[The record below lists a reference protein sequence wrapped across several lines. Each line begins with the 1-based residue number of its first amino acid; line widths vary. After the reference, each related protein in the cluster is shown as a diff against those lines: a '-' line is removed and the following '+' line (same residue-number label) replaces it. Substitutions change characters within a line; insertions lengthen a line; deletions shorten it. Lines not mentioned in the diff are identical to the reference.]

1 MADGT
6 LIFDTKVE
14 SEGVSTGMS
23 TVKKLFTAGM
33 GFVVAKH
40 AVGLAKMGIAYNS
53 QMQDFQ
59 SKFKV
64 LLGSATKANKHVAE
78 LRKLAMKTPF
88 RTTDLAAASQQ
99 LLAFGVNSKSVSG
112 HLRRL
117 GDISLG
123 NKEKFQQLGLVF
135 GQVSSQGKLM
145 GQDLLQFINVGFNP
159 LKELSKMGRGTYQEL
174 KDQMAQGKI
183 SFQDVQAAIEHATSK
198 GGQFFN
204 GMKEGSK
211 TFAAQVDALKGN
223 LEILAGNA
231 VKPLYNLLTR
241 IVPHLGAVAS
251 KLNKYPKIIGA
262 VTTAVTTL
270 TAAMVTFYAAQKWAV
285 FNEAIKSSMGSA
297 MKFFSAFHN
306 SMWLNL
312 GVGVDKIIPGLGTK
326 LLNIP
331 IGMQSAVG
339 KLSSVLGSA
348 GKSIAAFMATPAGI
362 VVAVGAAITALGVWV
377 NKIGGV
383 DKAVALIHSKIAAF
397 KAKIPE
403 LIKGIGAGFKVAVEG
418 IKTVLFD
425 VLPTVAKAIWKALP
439 SALST
444 LGQLA
449 NELGTYL
456 FKKVG
461 QLAQA
466 IATGLPKALQ
476 AVITAIP
483 KVLIELFTRSGE
495 GAKQGGEQAGA
506 KGGEGIALGFLKT
519 FIVGMGKLALAI
531 VTALPQ
537 IAIAVVSG
545 IVKCIPIILSAV
557 GNLAISVLNA
567 IGRGLGSL
575 VTVAVNW
582 IWGFIEG
589 FLIGAANVINAVW
602 NFATSL
608 PGKIISGIGSLVS
621 IAINWLVGFVGGIR
635 SGFARAGSAVI
646 SGARSLPGRVRGAL
660 GSLYSIG
667 VHFLQGLINGIKAG
681 FGRVFGLISSL
692 GSKCKAKLK
701 SVFDINSPSRFTTWI
716 GRMLIEGMDVGIVRN
731 TGKLLSSIGEQMGLV
746 QDAFLI
752 DAPEINPIASAISGE
767 RSRIFGATG
776 SSQHVEVNQTINF
789 NQPWKSPADVSRAVS
804 WETAKLGL
812 AGAQ

>member
-6 LIFDTKVE
+6 LIFDTKLE

-64 LLGSATKANKHVAE
+64 LLGSASKANKHVAE

-145 GQDLLQFINVGFNP
+145 GQDLLQFINAGFNP

-251 KLNKYPKIIGA
+251 KLNKYPKLIGA

-270 TAAMVTFYAAQKWAV
+270 TAAMVTFYAAQKWAI
-285 FNEAIKSSMGSA
+285 FTEAIRSSMGSA

-306 SMWLNL
+306 SLWLNL

-383 DKAVALIHSKIAAF
+383 DKAIALIHSKIASF

-403 LIKGIGAGFKVAVEG
+403 LINGIGAGFKVAVEG

-531 VTALPQ
+531 ITALPQ

-716 GRMLIEGMDVGIVRN
+716 GKMLIDGMDVGIVKN
-731 TGKLLSSIGEQMGLV
+731 TDKLLNSIGEQMGLV

-776 SSQHVEVNQTINF
+776 SSQNVEVNQTINF

>member
-99 LLAFGVNSKSVSG
+99 LLAFGVNSNSVSG

-145 GQDLLQFINVGFNP
+145 GQDLLQFINAGFNP

-183 SFQDVQAAIEHATSK
+183 SFKDVQAAIEHATSK

-231 VKPLYNLLTR
+231 FKPLYNLLTR

-285 FNEAIKSSMGSA
+285 FNEAIRSSMGSA

-362 VVAVGAAITALGVWV
+362 VVAVGAAITALGIWV

-383 DKAVALIHSKIAAF
+383 DKAIALIHTKIAAL

-403 LIKGIGAGFKVAVEG
+403 LIKGIGAGFKVAIEG
-418 IKTVLFD
+418 LKTVLFD

-456 FKKVG
+456 LQKFG
-461 QLAQA
+461 QLASF
-466 IATGLPKALQ
+466 IANGLPKALQ

-483 KVLIELFTRSGE
+483 KVLTELFMRSGE

-681 FGRVFGLISSL
+681 FGKVFGLISSL

-716 GRMLIEGMDVGIVRN
+716 GKMLIEGMDVGIVKN
-731 TGKLLSSIGEQMGLV
+731 TGRLLDSIGEQMGLV

-752 DAPEINPIASAISGE
+752 DTPEINPIASAISGE

-776 SSQHVEVNQTINF
+776 SSQHVEVNQTLNF
-789 NQPWKSPADVSRAVS
+789 NQPWKSPADLSRAVS

>member
-64 LLGSATKANKHVAE
+64 LLGSASKANKHVAE

-145 GQDLLQFINVGFNP
+145 GQDLLQFINAGFNP

-231 VKPLYNLLTR
+231 FKPLYNLLTR
-241 IVPHLGAVAS
+241 IVPHLGAIAS
-251 KLNKYPKIIGA
+251 KLNKYPKLIGA
-262 VTTAVTTL
+262 VTMAVTSL
-270 TAAMVTFYAAQKWAV
+270 TAAMVAFYAAQKWAV

-383 DKAVALIHSKIAAF
+383 DKAIALIHSKIASF

-403 LIKGIGAGFKVAVEG
+403 LINGIGAGFKVAVEG

-531 VTALPQ
+531 ITALPQ

-635 SGFARAGSAVI
+635 SGFAHAISAVS

-681 FGRVFGLISSL
+681 FGKVFGLISSL

-716 GRMLIEGMDVGIVRN
+716 GKMLIEGMDVGIVRN
-731 TGKLLSSIGEQMGLV
+731 TDKLLNSIGEQMGLV

-752 DAPEINPIASAISGE
+752 DTPEINPIASAISGE

-776 SSQHVEVNQTINF
+776 SSQNVEVNQTINF

>member
-145 GQDLLQFINVGFNP
+145 GQDLLQFINAGFNP

-231 VKPLYNLLTR
+231 FKPLYNLLTR

-251 KLNKYPKIIGA
+251 KLNKYPKLIGA

-285 FNEAIKSSMGSA
+285 FNEAIRSSMGSA

-326 LLNIP
+326 ILNIP
-331 IGMQSAVG
+331 IGLQSAVG

-383 DKAVALIHSKIAAF
+383 DKAIALIHSKIAAF

-403 LIKGIGAGFKVAVEG
+403 LINGIGAGFKVAVEG

-456 FKKVG
+456 FQKVG

-531 VTALPQ
+531 ITALPQ

-602 NFATSL
+602 NFAISL

-635 SGFARAGSAVI
+635 SGFVRAGSAVI

-681 FGRVFGLISSL
+681 FGKVFGLISSL

-731 TGKLLSSIGEQMGLV
+731 TDKLLNSIGEQMGLV

-752 DAPEINPIASAISGE
+752 DAPEINPVASAISGE
-767 RSRIFGATG
+767 RSRIFGTTG
-776 SSQHVEVNQTINF
+776 SSQNVEVNQTINF

>member
-6 LIFDTKVE
+6 LIFDTKVNN
-14 SEGVSTGMS
+14 EGVSTGMS
-23 TVKKLFTAGM
+23 TVKKLFTAGI

-64 LLGSATKANKHVAE
+64 LLGSAAKANKHVAD
-78 LRKLAMKTPF
+78 LRKMALKTPF

-99 LLAFGVNSKSVSG
+99 LLTFGIRSKDVKG
-112 HLRRL
+112 HLQRL

-123 NKEKFQQLGLVF
+123 NKEKFQQLGLVL

-145 GQDLLQFINVGFNP
+145 GQDLLQFINAGFNP
-159 LKELSKMGRGTYQEL
+159 LQELSKMGRGTYKEL

-183 SFQDVQAAIEHATSK
+183 SFEDVQAAMEHATSK

-231 VKPLYNLLTR
+231 VKPLYNMLTR
-241 IVPHLGAVAS
+241 LVPHLAKVASLMNRHPKIVGAVAA
-251 KLNKYPKIIGA
+251 A
-262 VTTAVTTL
+262 VTSLAGAM
-270 TAAMVTFYAAQKWAV
+270 AAYYAAQKW
-285 FNEAIKSSMGSA
+285 NLISEAIRTSMMGSI
-297 MKFFSAFHN
+297 KFFRAFHEAA
-306 SMWLNL
+306 WLNL
-312 GVGVDKIIPGLGTK
+312 GIVVDKIIPGLGTK

-331 IGMQSAVG
+331 IGLQSAMGGVT
-339 KLSSVLGSA
+339 SALGTA
-348 GKSIAAFMATPAGI
+348 GKSIAAFATSPIGI
-362 VVAVGAAITALGVWV
+362 AIAIGAAVAALGVWV

-383 DKAVALIHSKIAAF
+383 DKATELIHVKLEAFKSKIPQIMQGLG
-397 KAKIPE
+397 KAI
-403 LIKGIGAGFKVAVEG
+403 LAGIGVL
-418 IKTVLFD
+418 KTVVVE
-425 VLPTVAKAIWKALP
+425 VLPETVKALWAALP
-439 SALST
+439 SALAT
-444 LGQLA
+444 IGQLA
-449 NELGTYL
+449 GQLGTWL
-456 FKKVG
+456 MQKIG

-466 IATGLPKALQ
+466 IATGLPKAIQ
-476 AVITAIP
+476 AVIAAIP
-483 KVLIELFTRSGE
+483 EVVKSLLSGVGE

-506 KGGEGIALGFLKT
+506 KGGEGIATGFLKT

-531 VTALPQ
+531 
-537 IAIAVVSG
+537 
-545 IVKCIPIILSAV
+545 LSAIPQ
-557 GNLAISVLNA
+557 LAWSVA
-567 IGRGLGSL
+567 IGIIKSIPTILAAVGSLAVAALKAIGSGLGSL
-575 VTVAVNW
+575 VTIAVNW

-589 FLIGAANVINAVW
+589 FLVGAANVISAVW
-602 NFATSL
+602 NFAVSL
-608 PGKIISGIGSLVS
+608 PGKIVSGIGSLVS
-621 IAINWLVGFVGGIR
+621 MAINWLIGFVTGIR
-635 SGFARAGSAVI
+635 NGFVRAGSAVV
-646 SGARSLPGRVRGAL
+646 SGARSLPGRVRGAIGNL
-660 GSLYSIG
+660 FSIG

-681 FGRVFGLISSL
+681 FSRALGIIGSL
-692 GSKCKAKLK
+692 GAKCKAKLK

-716 GRMLIEGMDVGIVRN
+716 GKMLIDGMDVGIVKN
-731 TGKLLSSIGEQMGLV
+731 TDKLLNSIGEQMGLV

-767 RSRIFGATG
+767 RSRIFGTTG
-776 SSQHVEVNQTINF
+776 SSQNVEVNQTINF

>member
-145 GQDLLQFINVGFNP
+145 GQDLLQFINAGFNP

-183 SFQDVQAAIEHATSK
+183 SFQDVQAAMEHATSK

-251 KLNKYPKIIGA
+251 KLNKYPKLIGA
-262 VTTAVTTL
+262 VTVAVTTL
-270 TAAMVTFYAAQKWAV
+270 TAAMVTFYAVQKWAV
-285 FNEAIKSSMGSA
+285 FNEAIRSSMGSA

-383 DKAVALIHSKIAAF
+383 DKAIALIHSKIAAF

-403 LIKGIGAGFKVAVEG
+403 LINGIGAGFKVAVEG

-439 SALST
+439 SALAT
-444 LGQLA
+444 IGQLA
-449 NELGTYL
+449 GQLGTWL
-456 FKKVG
+456 MQKVG
-461 QLAQA
+461 QLAQT
-466 IATGLPKALQ
+466 IATGLPKAIQ
-476 AVITAIP
+476 AVIAAIP
-483 KVLIELFTRSGE
+483 KVIKSLLSGVGE
-495 GAKQGGEQAGA
+495 GANQGGEQAGA
-506 KGGEGIALGFLKT
+506 KGGEGIATGFLKT
-519 FIVGMGKLALAI
+519 LIVGMGKLGLAI
-531 VTALPQ
+531 ASAIPR
-537 IAIAVVSG
+537 IAWAVVIG
-545 IVKCIPIILSAV
+545 IIKSIPTILAAV
-557 GNLAISVLNA
+557 GSLAVAVLKA
-567 IGRGLGSL
+567 IGSGLGSL
-575 VTVAVNW
+575 VTIAVNW

-589 FLIGAANVINAVW
+589 FLVGAANVINAVW
-602 NFATSL
+602 NFAAAL

-621 IAINWLVGFVGGIR
+621 IAINWLIGFATGIRNGFV
-635 SGFARAGSAVI
+635 RAGSAVV
-646 SGARSLPGRVRGAL
+646 SGARSLPGRVRGAI
-660 GSLYSIG
+660 GNLYSIG

-681 FGRVFGLISSL
+681 FSRALGIIGSL
-692 GSKCKAKLK
+692 GAKCKSKLK
-701 SVFDINSPSRFTTWI
+701 SVFSINSPSRFTTWI
-716 GRMLIEGMDVGIVRN
+716 GKMLIEGMDVGIVRN
-731 TGKLLSSIGEQMGLV
+731 TDKLLNSIGEQMGLV

-767 RSRIFGATG
+767 RSRIFGATA
-776 SSQHVEVNQTINF
+776 SSQNVEVNQTINF

>member
-99 LLAFGVNSKSVSG
+99 LLAFGVDSKSVSG

-145 GQDLLQFINVGFNP
+145 GQDLLQFINAGFNP

-231 VKPLYNLLTR
+231 FKPLYNLLTR

-251 KLNKYPKIIGA
+251 KLNKYPKLIGA

-285 FNEAIKSSMGSA
+285 FNEAIRSSMGSA

-306 SMWLNL
+306 SLWLNL

-331 IGMQSAVG
+331 IGLQSAMG
-339 KLSSVLGSA
+339 KLSGVLGSA

-425 VLPTVAKAIWKALP
+425 VLPTVVKAIWKALP

-444 LGQLA
+444 IGQLA
-449 NELGTYL
+449 NNLGTYL
-456 FKKVG
+456 FQKVG

-506 KGGEGIALGFLKT
+506 KGGEGIATGFLKT

-531 VTALPQ
+531 ITALPQ

-701 SVFDINSPSRFTTWI
+701 SVFDINSPSRFTNWI
-716 GRMLIEGMDVGIVRN
+716 GRMLIDGMDVGIVRN
-731 TGKLLSSIGEQMGLV
+731 TDKLLNSIGEQMGLV

-767 RSRIFGATG
+767 RSRIFGTTG
-776 SSQHVEVNQTINF
+776 SSQNVEVNQTINF

>member
-1 MADGT
+1 MADGA
-6 LIFDTKVE
+6 LIFDTKINN
-14 SEGVSTGMS
+14 EGVSTGMS
-23 TVKKLFTAGM
+23 TVKKLFTAGI

-64 LLGSATKANKHVAE
+64 LLGSAAKANKHVAD
-78 LRKLAMKTPF
+78 LRKMALKTPF

-99 LLAFGVNSKSVSG
+99 LLTFGIRSKDVKG
-112 HLRRL
+112 HLQRL

-123 NKEKFQQLGLVF
+123 NKEKFQQLGLVL

-145 GQDLLQFINVGFNP
+145 GQDLLQFINAGFNP
-159 LKELSKMGRGTYQEL
+159 LQELSKMGRGTYKEL

-183 SFQDVQAAIEHATSK
+183 SFEDVQAAMEHATSK

-231 VKPLYNLLTR
+231 VKPLYNMLTR
-241 IVPHLGAVAS
+241 LVPHLAKVTS
-251 KLNKYPKIIGA
+251 LMNKHPKIIGA
-262 VTTAVTTL
+262 VATAVTSL
-270 TAAMVTFYAAQKWAV
+270 AGAMAAYYAAQKWSLIS
-285 FNEAIKSSMGSA
+285 EAIRTSMMGSI
-297 MKFFSAFHN
+297 KFFRAFHN

-312 GVGVDKIIPGLGTK
+312 GVGVDKILPGLGTK

-331 IGMQSAVG
+331 TGMQSAMG
-339 KLSSVLGSA
+339 KLSGVLGSA
-348 GKSIAAFMATPAGI
+348 GKSIAAFATTPVGI
-362 VVAVGAAITALGVWV
+362 AVAVGAAITALGVWV

-383 DKAVALIHSKIAAF
+383 DNAIALIHSKIAAF

-403 LIKGIGAGFKVAVEG
+403 LINGIGAGFKVAVEG

-439 SALST
+439 SALAT
-444 LGQLA
+444 IGQLA
-449 NELGTYL
+449 GQLGTWL
-456 FKKVG
+456 MQKVG
-461 QLAQA
+461 QLAQT
-466 IATGLPKALQ
+466 IATGLPKAIQ
-476 AVITAIP
+476 AVIAAIP
-483 KVLIELFTRSGE
+483 KVIKSLLSGVGE

-506 KGGEGIALGFLKT
+506 KGSEGIATGFLKT

-531 VTALPQ
+531 
-537 IAIAVVSG
+537 
-545 IVKCIPIILSAV
+545 LSAIPR
-557 GNLAISVLNA
+557 LAWAVA
-567 IGRGLGSL
+567 IGIIKSIPTILAAVGSLTVAALKAIGSGLGSL
-575 VTVAVNW
+575 VTIAINW

-589 FLIGAANVINAVW
+589 FLVGAANVISAVW
-602 NFATSL
+602 NFAKSL
-608 PGKIISGIGSLVS
+608 PGKIVSGIGSLVS
-621 IAINWLVGFVGGIR
+621 IAINWLIGFVTGIHN
-635 SGFARAGSAVI
+635 GFVRAGSAVV
-646 SGARSLPGRVRGAL
+646 SGARSLPGRVRGAI

-667 VHFLQGLINGIKAG
+667 VHFLQGLVNGIKAG
-681 FGRVFGLISSL
+681 FGKVFSLISSL

-701 SVFDINSPSRFTTWI
+701 SVFSINSPSRFTTWI
-716 GRMLIEGMDVGIVRN
+716 GKMLIEGMDVGIVKN
-731 TGKLLSSIGEQMGLV
+731 TDRLLNSIGEQMGLV
-746 QDAFLI
+746 RDAFMI
-752 DAPEINPIASAISGE
+752 DTPDINPVSARISGE

-776 SSQHVEVNQTINF
+776 SSQNVEVNQTINF

>member
-145 GQDLLQFINVGFNP
+145 GQDLLQFINAGFNP

-231 VKPLYNLLTR
+231 FKPLYNLLTR

-403 LIKGIGAGFKVAVEG
+403 LIKGIGVGFKVAVEG

-444 LGQLA
+444 IGQLA
-449 NELGTYL
+449 NNLGTYL
-456 FKKVG
+456 FQKVG

-483 KVLIELFTRSGE
+483 KVLLELFTRSGE

-531 VTALPQ
+531 ITALPQ

-635 SGFARAGSAVI
+635 SGFAHAVSAVS

-667 VHFLQGLINGIKAG
+667 VHFLQGLVNGIKAG
-681 FGRVFGLISSL
+681 FGKVFGLISSL

-731 TGKLLSSIGEQMGLV
+731 TDKLLNSIGEQMGLV

-767 RSRIFGATG
+767 RSRIFGTTG
-776 SSQHVEVNQTINF
+776 SSQNVEVNQTINF

>member
-99 LLAFGVNSKSVSG
+99 LLAFGVNSNSVSG

-145 GQDLLQFINVGFNP
+145 GQDLLQFINAGFNP

-403 LIKGIGAGFKVAVEG
+403 LINGIGAGFKVAIEG

-444 LGQLA
+444 IGQLA
-449 NELGTYL
+449 NNLGTYL
-456 FKKVG
+456 FQKVG

-557 GNLAISVLNA
+557 GDLAISVLNA

-716 GRMLIEGMDVGIVRN
+716 GKMLIDGMDVGIVKN
-731 TGKLLSSIGEQMGLV
+731 TGRLLNSIGEQMGLV

-752 DAPEINPIASAISGE
+752 DSPEINPIASAISSE

-776 SSQHVEVNQTINF
+776 SSQNVEVNQTINF

>member
-6 LIFDTKVE
+6 LIFDTKVNN
-14 SEGVSTGMS
+14 EGVSTGMS
-23 TVKKLFTAGM
+23 TVKKLFTAGI

-64 LLGSATKANKHVAE
+64 LLGSAAKANKHVAD
-78 LRKLAMKTPF
+78 LRKMALKTPF

-99 LLAFGVNSKSVSG
+99 LLTFGIRSKDVKG
-112 HLRRL
+112 HLQRL

-123 NKEKFQQLGLVF
+123 NKEKFQQLGLVL

-145 GQDLLQFINVGFNP
+145 GQDLLQFINAGFNP
-159 LKELSKMGRGTYQEL
+159 LQELSKMGRGTYKEL

-183 SFQDVQAAIEHATSK
+183 SFEDVQAAMEHATSK

-231 VKPLYNLLTR
+231 VKPLYNMLTR
-241 IVPHLGAVAS
+241 LVPHLAKVAS
-251 KLNKYPKIIGA
+251 LMNKHPKIIGA
-262 VTTAVTTL
+262 VVTAVTSL
-270 TAAMVTFYAAQKWAV
+270 AGAMTTYYAAQKW
-285 FNEAIKSSMGSA
+285 NLISEAIRTSMTSA

-306 SMWLNL
+306 SLWLNL
-312 GVGVDKIIPGLGTK
+312 GVGLDKILPGVGTM
-326 LLNIP
+326 LINLP
-331 IGMQSAVG
+331 IGIQSAAMKVG
-339 KLSSVLGSA
+339 SSLATLGQSMLKFA
-348 GKSIAAFMATPAGI
+348 TTPAGI
-362 VVAVGAAITALGVWV
+362 AVGIGLAIAAFGLWV

-383 DKAVALIHSKIAAF
+383 DKATQLIHAKLEAFKSKIPQIMQGLG
-397 KAKIPE
+397 KAI
-403 LIKGIGAGFKVAVEG
+403 LAGIGVL
-418 IKTVLFD
+418 KTVI
-425 VLPTVAKAIWKALP
+425 VEILPEIVKALWTALP
-439 SALST
+439 SALAT
-444 LGQLA
+444 IGQLA
-449 NELGTYL
+449 GQLGTWL
-456 FKKVG
+456 MQKVG

-602 NFATSL
+602 NFAKTL
-608 PGKIISGIGSLVS
+608 PGKIVSGIGSLVS
-621 IAINWLVGFVGGIR
+621 TAINWLMGFLTGMHSGFV
-635 SGFARAGSAVI
+635 RAGSAVA

-681 FGRVFGLISSL
+681 FGKVFGLISSL

-716 GRMLIEGMDVGIVRN
+716 GKMLIEGMDVGIVKN
-731 TGKLLSSIGEQMGLV
+731 TDRLLNSIGEQMGLV

-752 DAPEINPIASAISGE
+752 DTPEINPVSARISGE

-776 SSQHVEVNQTINF
+776 SSQNVEVNQTINF
-789 NQPWKSPADVSRAVS
+789 NQPWKSPADVTRAIS

>member
-99 LLAFGVNSKSVSG
+99 LLTFGVNSKSVSG

-145 GQDLLQFINVGFNP
+145 GQDLLQFINAGFNP

-285 FNEAIKSSMGSA
+285 FNEAIRSSMGSA

-306 SMWLNL
+306 SLWLNL

-383 DKAVALIHSKIAAF
+383 DKAIALIHSKIASF

-403 LIKGIGAGFKVAVEG
+403 LINGIGAGFKVAVEG

-635 SGFARAGSAVI
+635 SGFTMAGSAVI

-716 GRMLIEGMDVGIVRN
+716 GKMLIEGMDVGIVRN
-731 TGKLLSSIGEQMGLV
+731 TDKLLNSIGEQMGLV

-752 DAPEINPIASAISGE
+752 DTPEINPIASAISGE

-776 SSQHVEVNQTINF
+776 SSQHVEVNQTLNF

>member
-145 GQDLLQFINVGFNP
+145 GQDLLQFINAGFNP

-444 LGQLA
+444 IGQLA
-449 NELGTYL
+449 NNLGTYL
-456 FKKVG
+456 FQKVG

-483 KVLIELFTRSGE
+483 KVLLELFTRSGE

-531 VTALPQ
+531 ITALPQ

-602 NFATSL
+602 NFAKSL
-608 PGKIISGIGSLVS
+608 PGKIASGIGSLVS
-621 IAINWLVGFVGGIR
+621 TAINWLVGFASGIR

-716 GRMLIEGMDVGIVRN
+716 GRMLIDGLDVGIVKN
-731 TGKLLSSIGEQMGLV
+731 TDKLLNSIGEQMGLV

-752 DAPEINPIASAISGE
+752 DTPEINPIASAISGE

-776 SSQHVEVNQTINF
+776 SSQNVEVNQTINF

>member
-145 GQDLLQFINVGFNP
+145 GQDLLQFINAGFNP

-251 KLNKYPKIIGA
+251 KLNKYPKLIGA

-270 TAAMVTFYAAQKWAV
+270 TAAMVTFYAVQKWAV

-425 VLPTVAKAIWKALP
+425 VLPTIVKAIWKALP

-449 NELGTYL
+449 NNLGTYL
-456 FKKVG
+456 FQKVG

-681 FGRVFGLISSL
+681 FGKVFGLISSL

-716 GRMLIEGMDVGIVRN
+716 GKMLIDGMDVGIVRN
-731 TGKLLSSIGEQMGLV
+731 TDKLLNSIGEQMGLV

-767 RSRIFGATG
+767 RSRIFGTTG
-776 SSQHVEVNQTINF
+776 SNQNVEVNQTINF

>member
-64 LLGSATKANKHVAE
+64 LLGSASKANKHVAE

-145 GQDLLQFINVGFNP
+145 GQDLLQFINAGFNP

-174 KDQMAQGKI
+174 KEQMAQGKI

-231 VKPLYNLLTR
+231 FKPLYNLLTR

-444 LGQLA
+444 IGQLA
-449 NELGTYL
+449 NNLGTYL
-456 FKKVG
+456 FQKVG

-483 KVLIELFTRSGE
+483 KVLLELFTRSGE

-531 VTALPQ
+531 ITALPQ

-635 SGFARAGSAVI
+635 SGFAHAVSAVS

-667 VHFLQGLINGIKAG
+667 VHFLQGLVNGIKAG
-681 FGRVFGLISSL
+681 FGKVFGLISSL

-731 TGKLLSSIGEQMGLV
+731 TDKLLNSIGEQMGLV

-767 RSRIFGATG
+767 RSRIFGTTG
-776 SSQHVEVNQTINF
+776 SSQNVEVNQTINF

>member
-145 GQDLLQFINVGFNP
+145 GQDLLQFINAGFNP

-183 SFQDVQAAIEHATSK
+183 SFQDVQAAMEHATSK
-198 GGQFFN
+198 GGQFFS

-251 KLNKYPKIIGA
+251 KLNKYPKLIGA
-262 VTTAVTTL
+262 VTVAVTTL
-270 TAAMVTFYAAQKWAV
+270 TAAMVTFYAVQKWAV
-285 FNEAIKSSMGSA
+285 FNEAIRSSMTSA
-297 MKFFSAFHN
+297 IKFFSAFHN

-383 DKAVALIHSKIAAF
+383 DKAIALIHSKIAAF

-403 LIKGIGAGFKVAVEG
+403 LINGIGAGFKVAVEG

-439 SALST
+439 SALAT
-444 LGQLA
+444 IGQLA
-449 NELGTYL
+449 GQLGTWL
-456 FKKVG
+456 MQKVG
-461 QLAQA
+461 QLAQT
-466 IATGLPKALQ
+466 IATGLPKAIQ
-476 AVITAIP
+476 AVIAAIP
-483 KVLIELFTRSGE
+483 KVIKSLLSGVGE

-506 KGGEGIALGFLKT
+506 KGGEGIATGFLKT
-519 FIVGMGKLALAI
+519 FIVGMGKLGLAI
-531 VTALPQ
+531 ASAIPR
-537 IAIAVVSG
+537 IAWAVVIG
-545 IVKCIPIILSAV
+545 IIKSIPTILAAV

-589 FLIGAANVINAVW
+589 FLIGAANVVNAVW

-681 FGRVFGLISSL
+681 FSRALGIIGSL
-692 GSKCKAKLK
+692 GAKCKSKLK
-701 SVFDINSPSRFTTWI
+701 SVFSINSPSRFTTWI
-716 GRMLIEGMDVGIVRN
+716 GKMLIEGMDVGIVRN
-731 TGKLLSSIGEQMGLV
+731 TDKLLNSIGEQMGLV

-752 DAPEINPIASAISGE
+752 DSPEINPIASAISGE

-776 SSQHVEVNQTINF
+776 SSQNVEVNQTINF
-789 NQPWKSPADVSRAVS
+789 NQPWKSPADVTRAIS

>member
-64 LLGSATKANKHVAE
+64 LLGSAAKANKHVAE

-99 LLAFGVNSKSVSG
+99 LLAFGVNSNSVSG

-145 GQDLLQFINVGFNP
+145 GQDLLQFINAGFNP

-231 VKPLYNLLTR
+231 FKPLYNLLTR

-285 FNEAIKSSMGSA
+285 FNEAIRSSMGSA

-306 SMWLNL
+306 SLWLNL

-331 IGMQSAVG
+331 IGLQSAVG

-403 LIKGIGAGFKVAVEG
+403 LINGIGAGFKVAVEG

-444 LGQLA
+444 IGQLA
-449 NELGTYL
+449 NELGEYL
-456 FKKVG
+456 FQKVG

-476 AVITAIP
+476 AVIIAIP

-531 VTALPQ
+531 ITALPQ

-681 FGRVFGLISSL
+681 FGKVFGLISSL

-716 GRMLIEGMDVGIVRN
+716 GKMLIDGMDVGIVKN
-731 TGKLLSSIGEQMGLV
+731 TGRLLNSIGEQMGLV

-752 DAPEINPIASAISGE
+752 DSPEINPIASVISGE

-776 SSQHVEVNQTINF
+776 SNQNVEVNQTINF

>member
-6 LIFDTKVE
+6 LIFDTKIE

-64 LLGSATKANKHVAE
+64 LLGSAAKANKHVAE

-99 LLAFGVNSKSVSG
+99 LLAFGVNSNSVSG

-145 GQDLLQFINVGFNP
+145 GQDLLQFINAGFNP

-231 VKPLYNLLTR
+231 FKPLYNLLTR

-285 FNEAIKSSMGSA
+285 FNEAIRSSMGSA

-306 SMWLNL
+306 SLWLNL

-331 IGMQSAVG
+331 IGLQSAVG

-362 VVAVGAAITALGVWV
+362 VVAVGAAITALGAWV

-403 LIKGIGAGFKVAVEG
+403 LINGIGAGFKVAVEG

-449 NELGTYL
+449 NNLGTYL

-602 NFATSL
+602 NFAKTL
-608 PGKIISGIGSLVS
+608 PGKIVSGIGSLVS
-621 IAINWLVGFVGGIR
+621 TAINWLMGFLTGMHSGFV
-635 SGFARAGSAVI
+635 RAGSAVA

-716 GRMLIEGMDVGIVRN
+716 GKMLIEGMDVGIVRN
-731 TGKLLSSIGEQMGLV
+731 TDKLLNSIGEQMGLV

-752 DAPEINPIASAISGE
+752 DTPEINPIASAISGE

-776 SSQHVEVNQTINF
+776 SSQHVEVNQTLNF

>member
-99 LLAFGVNSKSVSG
+99 LLAFGVNSNSVSG

-145 GQDLLQFINVGFNP
+145 GQDLLQFINAGFNP

-231 VKPLYNLLTR
+231 FKPLYNLLTR

-285 FNEAIKSSMGSA
+285 FNEAIRSSMGSA

-306 SMWLNL
+306 SLWLNL

-383 DKAVALIHSKIAAF
+383 DKAIALIHSKIAAF

-456 FKKVG
+456 FQKVG

-608 PGKIISGIGSLVS
+608 PSKIASGIGSLVS

-681 FGRVFGLISSL
+681 FGKVFGLISSL

-701 SVFDINSPSRFTTWI
+701 SVFDINSPSRFTTWV
-716 GRMLIEGMDVGIVRN
+716 GKMLIEGMDVGIIRN
-731 TGKLLSSIGEQMGLV
+731 TDKLLNSIGEQMGLV

-767 RSRIFGATG
+767 RSRIFGVTG
-776 SSQHVEVNQTINF
+776 SSQNVEVNQTINF

>member
-145 GQDLLQFINVGFNP
+145 GQDLLQFINAGFNP

-231 VKPLYNLLTR
+231 FKPLYNLLTR

-285 FNEAIKSSMGSA
+285 FNEAIRSSMGSA

-306 SMWLNL
+306 SLWLNL

-331 IGMQSAVG
+331 IGMQSAIG

-403 LIKGIGAGFKVAVEG
+403 LINGIGAGFKVAVEG

-449 NELGTYL
+449 NNLGTYL
-456 FKKVG
+456 FQKVG

-531 VTALPQ
+531 ITALPQ

-589 FLIGAANVINAVW
+589 FLIGAANVINTVW
-602 NFATSL
+602 NFAKTL
-608 PGKIISGIGSLVS
+608 PGKIVSGIGSLVS
-621 IAINWLVGFVGGIR
+621 TAINWLMGFLTGMHSGFV
-635 SGFARAGSAVI
+635 RAGSAVA

-681 FGRVFGLISSL
+681 FGKVFGLISSL

-701 SVFDINSPSRFTTWI
+701 SVFSINSPSRFTTWI
-716 GRMLIEGMDVGIVRN
+716 GKMLIEGMGVGIVKN
-731 TGKLLSSIGEQMGLV
+731 TDKLLSSIGEQMGLV

-752 DAPEINPIASAISGE
+752 DSPEINPVSARISGE

-776 SSQHVEVNQTINF
+776 SSQNVEVNQTINF

>member
-6 LIFDTKVE
+6 LIFDTKIE

-64 LLGSATKANKHVAE
+64 LLGSAAKANKHVAE

-99 LLAFGVNSKSVSG
+99 LLAFGVNSNSVSG

-145 GQDLLQFINVGFNP
+145 GQDLLQFINAGFNP

-231 VKPLYNLLTR
+231 FKPLYNLLTR

-285 FNEAIKSSMGSA
+285 FNEAIRSSMGSA

-306 SMWLNL
+306 SLWLNL

-383 DKAVALIHSKIAAF
+383 DKAIALIHSKIAAF

-425 VLPTVAKAIWKALP
+425 VLPTIVKAIWKALP

-449 NELGTYL
+449 NNLGTYL
-456 FKKVG
+456 FQKVG

-483 KVLIELFTRSGE
+483 KVLMELFTRSGE

-531 VTALPQ
+531 ITALPQ

-608 PGKIISGIGSLVS
+608 PGKIVSGIGSLVS
-621 IAINWLVGFVGGIR
+621 IAINWLIGFVTGIR
-635 SGFARAGSAVI
+635 NGFVRAGSAVI
-646 SGARSLPGRVRGAL
+646 SGARSLPGRVRGAI

-667 VHFLQGLINGIKAG
+667 VHFLQGLVNGIKAG
-681 FGRVFGLISSL
+681 FGKVFGLISSL

-716 GRMLIEGMDVGIVRN
+716 GKMLIDGMDVGIVKN
-731 TGKLLSSIGEQMGLV
+731 TDKLLNSIGEQMGLV

-767 RSRIFGATG
+767 RSRIFGTTG
-776 SSQHVEVNQTINF
+776 SSQNVEVNQTINF

>member
-145 GQDLLQFINVGFNP
+145 GQDLLQFINAGFNP

-251 KLNKYPKIIGA
+251 KLNKYPKLIGA
-262 VTTAVTTL
+262 VTMAVTSL

>member
-6 LIFDTKVE
+6 LIFDTKIE

-99 LLAFGVNSKSVSG
+99 LLAFGVNSNSVSG

-145 GQDLLQFINVGFNP
+145 GQDLLQFINAGFNP

-231 VKPLYNLLTR
+231 FKPLYNLLTR

-270 TAAMVTFYAAQKWAV
+270 TAAMVTFYAVQKWAV
-285 FNEAIKSSMGSA
+285 FNEAIRSSMGSA

-306 SMWLNL
+306 SLWLNL

-444 LGQLA
+444 IGQLA
-449 NELGTYL
+449 NNLGTYL
-456 FKKVG
+456 FQKVG

-582 IWGFIEG
+582 VWGFIEG

-602 NFATSL
+602 NFAKTL
-608 PGKIISGIGSLVS
+608 PGKIASGIGSLVS
-621 IAINWLVGFVGGIR
+621 TAINWLVGFASGIR
-635 SGFARAGSAVI
+635 SGFAHAVSAVS
-646 SGARSLPGRVRGAL
+646 SGARSLPGRVRGAI

-667 VHFLQGLINGIKAG
+667 VHFLQGLVNGIKAG
-681 FGRVFGLISSL
+681 FGKVFSLISSL

-716 GRMLIEGMDVGIVRN
+716 GKMLIDGMDVGIVRN
-731 TGKLLSSIGEQMGLV
+731 TDKLLNSIGEQMGLV

-767 RSRIFGATG
+767 RSRIFGMTG
-776 SSQHVEVNQTINF
+776 SNQNVEVNQTINF

>member
-145 GQDLLQFINVGFNP
+145 GQDLLQFINAGFNP

-251 KLNKYPKIIGA
+251 KLNKYPKLIGA

-285 FNEAIKSSMGSA
+285 FNEAIRSSMGSA

-444 LGQLA
+444 IGQLA
-449 NELGTYL
+449 NNLGTYL
-456 FKKVG
+456 FQKVG

-483 KVLIELFTRSGE
+483 KVLLELFTRSGE

-635 SGFARAGSAVI
+635 SGFAHAVSAVS

-667 VHFLQGLINGIKAG
+667 VHFLQGLVNGIKAG
-681 FGRVFGLISSL
+681 FGKVFGLISSL

-731 TGKLLSSIGEQMGLV
+731 TDKLLNSIGEQMGLV

-767 RSRIFGATG
+767 RSRIFGTTG
-776 SSQHVEVNQTINF
+776 SNQNVEVNQTINF

>member
-99 LLAFGVNSKSVSG
+99 LLAFGVNSNSVSG

-145 GQDLLQFINVGFNP
+145 GQDLLQFINAGFNP

-789 NQPWKSPADVSRAVS
+789 NQPWKSSADVSRAVS

>member
-145 GQDLLQFINVGFNP
+145 GQDLLQFINAGFNP

-223 LEILAGNA
+223 LEILAGNE

-270 TAAMVTFYAAQKWAV
+270 TAAMVTFYAVQKWAV

-383 DKAVALIHSKIAAF
+383 DKAIALIHSKIAAF

-425 VLPTVAKAIWKALP
+425 VLPTIVKAIWKALP

-449 NELGTYL
+449 NNLGTYL
-456 FKKVG
+456 FQKVG

-483 KVLIELFTRSGE
+483 KVLLELFTRSGE

-531 VTALPQ
+531 ITALPQ

-716 GRMLIEGMDVGIVRN
+716 GRMLIDGMDVGIVKN
-731 TGKLLSSIGEQMGLV
+731 TDKLLNSIGEQMGLV

-767 RSRIFGATG
+767 RSRIFGTTG
-776 SSQHVEVNQTINF
+776 SSQNVEVNQTINF

>member
-64 LLGSATKANKHVAE
+64 LLGSASKANKHVAE

-145 GQDLLQFINVGFNP
+145 GQDLLQFINAGFNP

-251 KLNKYPKIIGA
+251 KLNKYPKLIGA

-285 FNEAIKSSMGSA
+285 FNEAIRSSMGSA

-339 KLSSVLGSA
+339 KLSGVLGSA

-362 VVAVGAAITALGVWV
+362 VVAVGAAITALVVWV

-444 LGQLA
+444 IGQLA

-456 FKKVG
+456 FQKVG

-483 KVLIELFTRSGE
+483 KVLMELFTRSGE

-531 VTALPQ
+531 ISTLPQ

-545 IVKCIPIILSAV
+545 IIKCIPIILSAV

-635 SGFARAGSAVI
+635 SGFVGAGSAVI

-681 FGRVFGLISSL
+681 FGKVFGLISSL

-716 GRMLIEGMDVGIVRN
+716 GKMLIEGMDVGIVRN
-731 TGKLLSSIGEQMGLV
+731 TDKLLNSIGEQMGLV

-752 DAPEINPIASAISGE
+752 DAPEINPVASAISGE
-767 RSRIFGATG
+767 RSRIFGVTG
-776 SSQHVEVNQTINF
+776 SSQNVEVNQTINF

>member
-145 GQDLLQFINVGFNP
+145 GQDLLQFINAGFNP

-251 KLNKYPKIIGA
+251 KLNKYPKLIGA

-270 TAAMVTFYAAQKWAV
+270 TAAMVTFYAVQKWAV

-425 VLPTVAKAIWKALP
+425 VLPAVAKAIWKALP

-444 LGQLA
+444 IGQLA
-449 NELGTYL
+449 NELGSYL
-456 FKKVG
+456 FQKVG

-483 KVLIELFTRSGE
+483 KVLLELFTRSGE

-531 VTALPQ
+531 ITALPQ

-602 NFATSL
+602 NFAKTL
-608 PGKIISGIGSLVS
+608 PGKIASGIGSLVS
-621 IAINWLVGFVGGIR
+621 TAINWLMGFLTGMHSGFV
-635 SGFARAGSAVI
+635 RAGSAVA

-681 FGRVFGLISSL
+681 FGKVFSLISSL

-701 SVFDINSPSRFTTWI
+701 SVFSINSPSRFTTWI
-716 GRMLIEGMDVGIVRN
+716 GKMLIEGMDVGIVRN
-731 TGKLLSSIGEQMGLV
+731 TDKLLNSIGEQMGLV
-746 QDAFLI
+746 KDAFLI

-776 SSQHVEVNQTINF
+776 SNQNVEVNQTINF

>member
-1 MADGT
+1 MTDGT

-145 GQDLLQFINVGFNP
+145 GQDLLQFINAGFNP

-183 SFQDVQAAIEHATSK
+183 SFEDVQAAMEHATSK

-251 KLNKYPKIIGA
+251 KLNKYPKLIGA

-270 TAAMVTFYAAQKWAV
+270 TATMVTFYAVQKWAV

-444 LGQLA
+444 IGQLA
-449 NELGTYL
+449 NNLGTYL
-456 FKKVG
+456 FQKVG

-483 KVLIELFTRSGE
+483 KVLLELFTRSGE

-602 NFATSL
+602 NFAKTL
-608 PGKIISGIGSLVS
+608 PGKIASGIGSLVS
-621 IAINWLVGFVGGIR
+621 TAINWLVGFASGIR
-635 SGFARAGSAVI
+635 SGFAHAVSAVS
-646 SGARSLPGRVRGAL
+646 SGARSLPGRVRGAI

-667 VHFLQGLINGIKAG
+667 VHFLQGLVNGIKAG
-681 FGRVFGLISSL
+681 FGKVFSLISSL

-701 SVFDINSPSRFTTWI
+701 SVFDIHSPSRFTTWI

-731 TGKLLSSIGEQMGLV
+731 TDKLLNSIGEQMGLV

-767 RSRIFGATG
+767 RSRIFGVTG
-776 SSQHVEVNQTINF
+776 SSQNVEVNQTINF

>member
-64 LLGSATKANKHVAE
+64 LLGSASKANKHVAE

-145 GQDLLQFINVGFNP
+145 GQDLLQFINAGFNP

-251 KLNKYPKIIGA
+251 KLNKYPKLIGA

-270 TAAMVTFYAAQKWAV
+270 TAAMVTFYAVQKWAV

-449 NELGTYL
+449 NNLGTYL
-456 FKKVG
+456 FQKVG
-461 QLAQA
+461 QLAQD

-608 PGKIISGIGSLVS
+608 PSKIISGIGSLVS
-621 IAINWLVGFVGGIR
+621 TAINWLVGFASGIR

-681 FGRVFGLISSL
+681 FGKVFGLISSL

-716 GRMLIEGMDVGIVRN
+716 GKMLIDGMDVGIVKN
-731 TGKLLSSIGEQMGLV
+731 TGRLLNSIGEQMGLV

-776 SSQHVEVNQTINF
+776 SSQNVEVNQTINF

>member
-6 LIFDTKVE
+6 LIFDTKIE

-64 LLGSATKANKHVAE
+64 LLGSAAKANKHVAE

-145 GQDLLQFINVGFNP
+145 GQDLLQFINAGFNP

-183 SFQDVQAAIEHATSK
+183 SFEDVQAAMEHATSK

-251 KLNKYPKIIGA
+251 KLNKYPKLIGA
-262 VTTAVTTL
+262 VTMAVTSL
-270 TAAMVTFYAAQKWAV
+270 TAAMVAFYAAQKWAV
-285 FNEAIKSSMGSA
+285 FNEAIRSSMGSA

-306 SMWLNL
+306 SLWLNL

-403 LIKGIGAGFKVAVEG
+403 LINGIGAGFKVAIEG

-444 LGQLA
+444 IGQLA
-449 NELGTYL
+449 NNLGTYL
-456 FKKVG
+456 FQKVG

-483 KVLIELFTRSGE
+483 KVLLELFTRSGE

-602 NFATSL
+602 NFAKTL
-608 PGKIISGIGSLVS
+608 PGKIASGIGSLVS
-621 IAINWLVGFVGGIR
+621 TAINWLVGFASGIR
-635 SGFARAGSAVI
+635 SGFAHAVSAVS
-646 SGARSLPGRVRGAL
+646 SGARSLPGRVRGAI

-667 VHFLQGLINGIKAG
+667 VHFLQGLVNGIKAG
-681 FGRVFGLISSL
+681 FGKVFSLISSL

-701 SVFDINSPSRFTTWI
+701 SVFDIHSPSRFTTWI

-767 RSRIFGATG
+767 RSRIFGVTG
-776 SSQHVEVNQTINF
+776 SSQNVEVNQTINF

>member
-145 GQDLLQFINVGFNP
+145 GQDLLQFINAGFNP

-251 KLNKYPKIIGA
+251 KLNKYPKLIGA

-285 FNEAIKSSMGSA
+285 FNEAIRSSMGSA

-306 SMWLNL
+306 SLWLNL

-444 LGQLA
+444 IGQLA
-449 NELGTYL
+449 NNLGTYL
-456 FKKVG
+456 FQKVG

-483 KVLIELFTRSGE
+483 KVLLELFTRSGE

-602 NFATSL
+602 NFAKTL
-608 PGKIISGIGSLVS
+608 PGKIASGIGSLVS
-621 IAINWLVGFVGGIR
+621 TAINWLVGFASGIR
-635 SGFARAGSAVI
+635 SGFAHAISAVS

-681 FGRVFGLISSL
+681 FGKVFGLISSL

-716 GRMLIEGMDVGIVRN
+716 GKMLIDGMDVGIVRN
-731 TGKLLSSIGEQMGLV
+731 TDKLLNSIGEQMGLV

-767 RSRIFGATG
+767 RSRIFGTTG
-776 SSQHVEVNQTINF
+776 SSQNVEVNQTINF
-789 NQPWKSPADVSRAVS
+789 NQPWKSPADVFRAVS

>member
-6 LIFDTKVE
+6 LIFDTKLE

-64 LLGSATKANKHVAE
+64 LLGSASKANKHVAE

-145 GQDLLQFINVGFNP
+145 GQDLLQFINAGFNP

-231 VKPLYNLLTR
+231 FKPLYNLLTR

-285 FNEAIKSSMGSA
+285 FNEAIRSSMGSA

-306 SMWLNL
+306 SLWLNL

-383 DKAVALIHSKIAAF
+383 DKAIALIHSKIASF

-403 LIKGIGAGFKVAVEG
+403 LINGIGAGFKVAVEG

-444 LGQLA
+444 IGQLA
-449 NELGTYL
+449 NNLGTYL
-456 FKKVG
+456 FQKVG

-483 KVLIELFTRSGE
+483 KVLLELFTRSGE

-635 SGFARAGSAVI
+635 SGFAHAVSAVR

-667 VHFLQGLINGIKAG
+667 VHFLQGLVNGIKAG
-681 FGRVFGLISSL
+681 FGKVFGLISSL

-731 TGKLLSSIGEQMGLV
+731 TDKLLNSIGEQMGLV

-767 RSRIFGATG
+767 RSRIFGTTG
-776 SSQHVEVNQTINF
+776 SSQNVEVNQTINF

>member
-145 GQDLLQFINVGFNP
+145 GQDLLQFINAGFNP
-159 LKELSKMGRGTYQEL
+159 LKELEKMGRGTYQEL

-251 KLNKYPKIIGA
+251 KLNKYPKLIGA
-262 VTTAVTTL
+262 VTVAVTTL
-270 TAAMVTFYAAQKWAV
+270 TAAMVTFYAVQKWAI
-285 FNEAIKSSMGSA
+285 FNEAIRSSMTSA

-306 SMWLNL
+306 SLWLNL
-312 GVGVDKIIPGLGTK
+312 GVGVDKIVPGLGTK

-383 DKAVALIHSKIAAF
+383 DKAIALIHSKIAAF

-456 FKKVG
+456 FQKVG

-608 PGKIISGIGSLVS
+608 PSKIASGIGSLVS

-667 VHFLQGLINGIKAG
+667 VHF
-681 FGRVFGLISSL
+681 
-692 GSKCKAKLK
+692 
-701 SVFDINSPSRFTTWI
+701 
-716 GRMLIEGMDVGIVRN
+716 
-731 TGKLLSSIGEQMGLV
+731 
-746 QDAFLI
+746 
-752 DAPEINPIASAISGE
+752 
-767 RSRIFGATG
+767 
-776 SSQHVEVNQTINF
+776 
-789 NQPWKSPADVSRAVS
+789 
-804 WETAKLGL
+804 
-812 AGAQ
+812 

>member
-64 LLGSATKANKHVAE
+64 LLGSASKANKHVAE

-145 GQDLLQFINVGFNP
+145 GQDLLQFINAGFNP

-251 KLNKYPKIIGA
+251 KLNKYPKLIGA

-270 TAAMVTFYAAQKWAV
+270 TAAMVTFYAVQKWAV

-449 NELGTYL
+449 NNLGTYL
-456 FKKVG
+456 FQKVG
-461 QLAQA
+461 QLAQD

-575 VTVAVNW
+575 VTIAVNW

-608 PGKIISGIGSLVS
+608 PSKIISGIGSLVS
-621 IAINWLVGFVGGIR
+621 TAINWLVGFASGIR

-681 FGRVFGLISSL
+681 FGKVFGLISSL

-716 GRMLIEGMDVGIVRN
+716 GKMLIDGMDVGIVKN
-731 TGKLLSSIGEQMGLV
+731 TGRLLNSIGEQMGLV

-776 SSQHVEVNQTINF
+776 SSQNVEVNQTINF

>member
-145 GQDLLQFINVGFNP
+145 GQDLLQFINAGFNP

-231 VKPLYNLLTR
+231 FKPLYNLLTR

-285 FNEAIKSSMGSA
+285 FNEAIRSSMGSA

-306 SMWLNL
+306 SLWLNL

-331 IGMQSAVG
+331 IGLQSAVG

-362 VVAVGAAITALGVWV
+362 VVAVGAAITALGAWV

-403 LIKGIGAGFKVAVEG
+403 LINGIGAGFKVAVEG

-449 NELGTYL
+449 NNLGTYL
-456 FKKVG
+456 FQKVG

-483 KVLIELFTRSGE
+483 KVLLELFTRSGE
-495 GAKQGGEQAGA
+495 GAKQGGEQAGT

-681 FGRVFGLISSL
+681 FGKVFGLISSL

-716 GRMLIEGMDVGIVRN
+716 GKMLIDGMDVGIVKN
-731 TGKLLSSIGEQMGLV
+731 TDKLLNSIGEQMGLV

-767 RSRIFGATG
+767 RSRIFGTTG
-776 SSQHVEVNQTINF
+776 SSQNVEVNQTINF

>member
-6 LIFDTKVE
+6 LIFDTKIE

-145 GQDLLQFINVGFNP
+145 GQDLLQFINAGFNP

-251 KLNKYPKIIGA
+251 KLNKYPKLIGA

-285 FNEAIKSSMGSA
+285 FNEAIRSSMGSA

-331 IGMQSAVG
+331 IGMQSAIG

-383 DKAVALIHSKIAAF
+383 DKAIALIHSKIAAF

-425 VLPTVAKAIWKALP
+425 VLPTIVKAIWKALP

-449 NELGTYL
+449 NNLGTYL
-456 FKKVG
+456 FQKVG

-483 KVLIELFTRSGE
+483 KVLLELFTRSGE

-531 VTALPQ
+531 ITALPQ

-608 PGKIISGIGSLVS
+608 PGKIISGIGSLLS

-660 GSLYSIG
+660 GSLFSIG

-681 FGRVFGLISSL
+681 FGKVFGLISSL

-716 GRMLIEGMDVGIVRN
+716 GKMLIEGMDVGIVKN
-731 TGKLLSSIGEQMGLV
+731 TGRLLDSIGEQMGLV

-752 DAPEINPIASAISGE
+752 DTPEINPIASAISGE

-776 SSQHVEVNQTINF
+776 SSQNVEVNQTINF